1 MGARFLP
8 DYDRFLERLVARLG
22 VSGSVIFTGRVRL
35 SELRACYEAADLF
48 LCASRHEGFC
58 VPLLEAMSFHLP
70 ILARAEAAVPET
82 LGDAGVLFHEL
93 DYPTVAELM
102 DVLIRDRVVR
112 QRIVAGQDARL
123 LHFAP
128 ANVEQRLREVLATV
142 GVVVPSAAE
151 G

>member
-1 MGARFLP
+1 
-8 DYDRFLERLVARLG
+8 
-22 VSGSVIFTGRVRL
+22 
-35 SELRACYEAADLF
+35 
-48 LCASRHEGFC
+48 
-58 VPLLEAMSFHLP
+58 MSFDLP

-93 DYPTVAELM
+93 DYPTVAEWM
-102 DVLIRDRVVR
+102 DVLMCDRVVR
-112 QRIVAGQDARL
+112 QRIVAGQNARL